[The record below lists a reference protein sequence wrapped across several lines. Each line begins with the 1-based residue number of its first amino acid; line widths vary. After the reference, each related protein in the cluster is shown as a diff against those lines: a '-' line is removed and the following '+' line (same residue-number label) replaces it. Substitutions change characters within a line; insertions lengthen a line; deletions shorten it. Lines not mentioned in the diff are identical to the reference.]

1 MGDRKE
7 EPPAQGAVPT
17 PQRGEPQA
25 ADSVPVRL
33 YFGLA
38 NAEDIQPR
46 APFSSSTSIQT
57 PLRWPVG

>member
-17 PQRGEPQA
+17 PSAGSRRPQTPCPFA
-25 ADSVPVRL
+25 

-38 NAEDIQPR
+38 KAEDIQPR